1 MAVLVGKKA
10 PDFSA
15 DAVVNGGDFVEK
27 FTLSQ
32 FKGKKYVVLF
42 FYPLDFTFVC
52 PTEILAFQEKLAEFE
67 SRNTQVIG
75 VSVDSKF
82 SHWAWLNTPKNKGGI
97 EGVMYPLVADLSK
110 TIARNYDVLGGDYE
124 YDIDETS
131 NSEIVKFN
139 GKPIAYR
146 GLFLIDLEG
155 VVRHQ
160 LVNDLPLG
168 RSIDEAIRM
177 VEALRHFEEKGEVC
191 PANWSEGKDAM
202 KESAA
207 GVADYLSKH

>member
-177 VEALRHFEEKGEVC
+177 VDALRHFEEKGEVC

>member
-1 MAVLVGKKA
+1 MAVLVGRKA

-97 EGVMYPLVADLSK
+97 EGVKYPLVADLSK

-177 VEALRHFEEKGEVC
+177 VDALRHFEEKGEVC